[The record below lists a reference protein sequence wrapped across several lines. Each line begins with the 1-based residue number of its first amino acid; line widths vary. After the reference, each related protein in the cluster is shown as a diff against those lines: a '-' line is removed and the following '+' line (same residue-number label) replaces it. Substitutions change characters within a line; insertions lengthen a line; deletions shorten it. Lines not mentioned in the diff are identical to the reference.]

1 MSPRGRRRLRG
12 VVAGAALV
20 LALPPAAAA
29 SAAGGPPGRL
39 PQTRVEPS
47 FAGALTRSMARLA
60 AAIGRD
66 DPARAL
72 AVFFPEPAYVRMKT
86 GRIPD
91 PAADYA
97 DRLVAFFRLDV
108 AAYHAVLDA
117 GSPARFVRVV
127 ADPADAQWIPP
138 GACEN
143 AIGYW
148 HEPGVRLVFAHDH
161 RFVSVGVDSLISW
174 RGVWYVVHLGP
185 NPRPRDV
192 GTVLGYSLGPGRPGP
207 PGGC

>member
-1 MSPRGRRRLRG
+1 MSPRGPHRTGGLL
-12 VVAGAALV
+12 ALAALV
-20 LALPPAAAA
+20 AALAPAAP
-29 SAAGGPPGRL
+29 AAGAPPGRL

-47 FAGALTRSMARLA
+47 FAAPLTRSMARLA
-60 AAIGRD
+60 AAIASD
-66 DPARAL
+66 DPAHAL
-72 AVFFPEPAYVRMKT
+72 AVFFPEAAYVRMKT

-97 DRLVAFFRLDV
+97 DRLVAFLRLDV
-108 AAYHAVLDA
+108 AAYHALLDA
-117 GSPARFVRVV
+117 GAPARFVRVV
-127 ADPADAQWIPP
+127 ADPAFARWIPP

-143 AIGYW
+143 GIGYW

-161 RFVSVGVDSLISW
+161 RIVSVGVDSLISW

-192 GTVLGYSLGPGRPGP
+192 GAVLDYARGPGRPGP